1 MNRIRQ
7 TEELPVFEW
16 DEKTKTAV
24 FTMSGEL
31 DHYAAR
37 GVREEIDRVISGYR
51 PRTAVLDLH
60 SVSFMDS
67 AGIGLILG
75 RYDRVSSYG
84 GTLIVRDPTR
94 EILKMLNLAG
104 MERLVRIEINE
115 ERKNDDENKGK
126 NGK

>member
-1 MNRIRQ
+1 MNRIK
-7 TEELPVFEW
+7 EPEALPVFDW

-24 FTMSGEL
+24 FTVMGEI
-31 DHYAAR
+31 DHYGAR
-37 GVREEIDRVISGYR
+37 NVREEIDRVIIRYR

-60 SVSFMDS
+60 EVSFMDS

-75 RYDRVSSYG
+75 RYDRVSGYG
-84 GTLIVRDPTR
+84 GTLIVRNPTR

-126 NGK
+126 YRK